1 MVGVTPR
8 EDKEDQNA
16 RSAMHIDHTR
26 RHSIMIRTVAL
37 IALVGSA
44 SAAAADYSSA
54 EIGCTNSY
62 NYVTCDYTVTETACI
77 NAHCLWKDDD
87 GDLYCGLSADE
98 DEVFMTDDLA
108 AEEALK
114 SNYDTCYSKGSSANC
129 DDNCSWNEDNGSC
142 DVTVTKVE
150 SVLDADGAN
159 GGTTAGF
166 MTHAF
171 IDINCAHRATTGI
184 ACEAVDGCALQTIG
198 AKTRCYISQVK
209 YIKTVETKCGTN
221 GAAARS
227 TAQAAAG
234 ISSGANAAAPAMII
248 ISALVGALAI
258 FA

>member
-1 MVGVTPR
+1 MF
-8 EDKEDQNA
+8 
-16 RSAMHIDHTR
+16 RSIA
-26 RHSIMIRTVAL
+26 VL
-37 IALVGSA
+37 ALVGSA

-62 NYVTCDYTVTETACI
+62 NYVTCDYAVTETACI

-87 GDLYCGLSADE
+87 GDLYCGLYGDE
-98 DEVFMTDDLA
+98 DKVYMTDDLA

-142 DVTVTKVE
+142 DVTVTKTE
-150 SVLDADGAN
+150 RVLDAAGAN
-159 GGTTAGF
+159 GGTTAEY
-166 MTHAF
+166 MNMAF
-171 IDINCAHRATTGI
+171 NDIKCAHLATTGI

-198 AKTRCYISQVK
+198 AKIRCHISQVK
-209 YIKTVETKCGTN
+209 SVKTVETKCGTN

-234 ISSGANAAAPAMII
+234 ISSGANAAAPAVVI

>member
-1 MVGVTPR
+1 MF
-8 EDKEDQNA
+8 
-16 RSAMHIDHTR
+16 RSIA
-26 RHSIMIRTVAL
+26 VL
-37 IALVGSA
+37 ALVGSA

-54 EIGCTNSY
+54 EIGCTNTY
-62 NYVTCDYTVTETACI
+62 NTVTCDFILTETACDA
-77 NAHCLWKDDD
+77 NSLCLWKDDQ
-87 GDLYCGLSADE
+87 GDLYCGLAAD
-98 DEVFMTDDLA
+98 DEPDNLA
-108 AEEALK
+108 AEQALL
-114 SNYDTCYSKGSSANC
+114 SDYGTCFSKGSETNC
-129 DDNCSWNEDNGSC
+129 DGDCSWNEDNSSC

-198 AKTRCYISQVK
+198 AETRCYISQVK

>member
-1 MVGVTPR
+1 MFR
-8 EDKEDQNA
+8 YIA
-16 RSAMHIDHTR
+16 I
-26 RHSIMIRTVAL
+26 L
-37 IALVGSA
+37 ALVGSA

-62 NYVTCDYTVTETACI
+62 NYVTCDYAVTETACI

-87 GDLYCGLSADE
+87 GDLYCGLFGDE
-98 DEVFMTDDLA
+98 DKEFMTDDLA

-129 DDNCSWNEDNGSC
+129 DGDCSWNEDNSSC

-159 GGTTAGF
+159 GGITANF
-166 MTHAF
+166 MTSAF
-171 IDINCAHRATTGI
+171 IDINCAHLATTGI

-209 YIKTVETKCGTN
+209 SVKTVETKCGTN

-234 ISSGANAAAPAMII
+234 ISSGANTAAPAVVI